1 MEEKNKRSYTAT
13 GTNIEEVKRKNEHS
27 GLTYSQVKQLLAKT
41 VGSESAEFASEHD
54 FSNEKKKNNTE
65 R

>member
-13 GTNIEEVKRKNEHS
+13 GTNIEDVKKKNEYS

-41 VGSESAEFASEHD
+41 VGSHDAEFASEHE